1 MVEKMG
7 SIEVGDILSVM
18 DRDNQKQKIE
28 VIGLLTIEDKE
39 YAAFAFADDGQ
50 EKDVKEVGVFF
61 FRNVNGEEL
70 AELETDEEYETVS
83 ATFLVMLEAG

>member
-18 DRDNQKQKIE
+18 DSDNQKQKIE

-39 YAAFAFADDGQ
+39 YAAFAFADDGV
-50 EKDVKEVGVFF
+50 EKNMQEVGVFF
-61 FRNVNGEEL
+61 FRNVDGEEL
-70 AELETDEEYETVS
+70 AELETEAEYEKVS
-83 ATFLVMLEAG
+83 ATFLEALEAG

>member
-1 MVEKMG
+1 MVEKMS

-39 YAAFAFADDGQ
+39 YAAFAFADDG
-50 EKDVKEVGVFF
+50 EAKNVKEVDVFF
-61 FRNVNGEEL
+61 FRNVDGEEL
-70 AELETDEEYETVS
+70 AELETEAEYEKVS
-83 ATFLVMLEAG
+83 ATFLEALEAG